1 MPLIYHTLP
10 LCIGSTMIGSLIL
23 QKNTIC
29 AMWLKSHLSLSFFFK
44 LFCFPIV
51 GLWAYL
57 MKVIPESLYTL
68 NLIISLGQYLCRWTI
83 SLRVYHP
90 PSSVSKLTWFIRY
103 IYKTMYYWILQF
115 INNVIIITTKVFI
128 RPTEV
133 KLAEFGYT
141 VYALWYSWSENF

>member
-1 MPLIYHTLP
+1 MYWLYYDWLSHFTKKYNLCNMIKITPLTL
-10 LCIGSTMIGSLIL
+10 I
-23 QKNTIC
+23 
-29 AMWLKSHLSLSFFFK
+29 FFK

-51 GLWAYL
+51 GLWAYP

-68 NLIISLGQYLCRWTI
+68 NLILSLGQYLCRWTI

-90 PSSVSKLTWFIRY
+90 PSSVWKLTWFIRY

-141 VYALWYSWSENF
+141 VYALWYSWS